1 MFRQIIESV
10 RRCQDLNQIP
20 GGRAPGKCPEDFDP
34 KELAMGIKVEMEHT
48 KSRKIAT
55 EIAMDH
61 LTENPRYYSKLKK
74 SGLADEL

>member
-10 RRCQDLNQIP
+10 RRCQRLNQIP
-20 GGRAPGKCPEDFDP
+20 GGKGVGRCPKDFDP
-34 KELAMGIKVEMEHT
+34 KQLAMGIKVEKEHT

-61 LTENPRYYSKLKK
+61 LSEDPRYYLKLKK

>member
-10 RRCQDLNQIP
+10 RRGQKFNRIP
-20 GGRAPGKCPEDFDP
+20 GGKGVGRCPDDFDP
-34 KELAMGIKVEMEHT
+34 KELAMGIKVEAEHA

-61 LTENPRYYSKLKK
+61 LSENPRYYSKLKK